1 MGEIQSFDLSE
12 QSRLS
17 YENFRMVSWIFV
29 GGAVLFLFVLVV
41 SISYNLSKGTLLE
54 NVRATYGVTYVG
66 LPAIAALSL
75 FGAWKA
81 GSPGAV
87 KVTVQDD
94 ALTFFWRSDKADPMP
109 WDDSSFA
116 LTLIDAT
123 SSGVGKF
130 TPLLWEARRWNRPKT
145 ELTKDAFEAIVDAA
159 QKHRMVI
166 ERKFPTKFGWAGCE
180 VICIKGPSR
189 TT

>member
-66 LPAIAALSL
+66 LL
-75 FGAWKA
+75 
-81 GSPGAV
+81 
-87 KVTVQDD
+87 
-94 ALTFFWRSDKADPMP
+94 
-109 WDDSSFA
+109 
-116 LTLIDAT
+116 
-123 SSGVGKF
+123 
-130 TPLLWEARRWNRPKT
+130 
-145 ELTKDAFEAIVDAA
+145 
-159 QKHRMVI
+159 
-166 ERKFPTKFGWAGCE
+166 
-180 VICIKGPSR
+180 
-189 TT
+189 